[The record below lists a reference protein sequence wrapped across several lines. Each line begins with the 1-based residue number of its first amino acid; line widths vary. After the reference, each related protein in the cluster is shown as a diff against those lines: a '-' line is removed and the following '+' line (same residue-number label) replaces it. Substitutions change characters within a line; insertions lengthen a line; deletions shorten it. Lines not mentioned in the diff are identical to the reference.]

1 MTVCLHYSV
10 MFLRSKF
17 RSYHLYPACVYIFKW
32 ISRNIHSSSV
42 VMHLKVFEYMLTL
55 FTKTLRLFHIRNE
68 ILSISSHAKCHTFTH
83 KLQNKKNKYH
93 YQFSICVT
101 NRLLHIWTPFC
112 DANWYSHQEW
122 INNKVGICSENTLHI
137 NLQLFYKNWIW
148 PINGVLR

>member
-55 FTKTLRLFHIRNE
+55 FTKTLRLFYIRNK
-68 ILSISSHAKCHTFTH
+68 ILSISSHAKYSIPSPTNYKIKTINIITSLVYELQITYFIFEHPFAMQTHTPI
-83 KLQNKKNKYH
+83 KN
-93 YQFSICVT
+93 
-101 NRLLHIWTPFC
+101 
-112 DANWYSHQEW
+112 E
-122 INNKVGICSENTLHI
+122 
-137 NLQLFYKNWIW
+137 
-148 PINGVLR
+148 

>member
-55 FTKTLRLFHIRNE
+55 FTKTLRLFHIRNK
-68 ILSISSHAKCHTFTH
+68 ILSISSHAKLLSRTNYKIKTIDIITSLVYALQIAYFIFEHPFAMQTHTPI
-83 KLQNKKNKYH
+83 KN
-93 YQFSICVT
+93 
-101 NRLLHIWTPFC
+101 
-112 DANWYSHQEW
+112 E
-122 INNKVGICSENTLHI
+122 
-137 NLQLFYKNWIW
+137 
-148 PINGVLR
+148 

>member
-55 FTKTLRLFHIRNE
+55 FTKTLRLFYIRNK
-68 ILSISSHAKCHTFTH
+68 ILSISSHAKYSIPSFTNYKIQTINIIPSLVYELQIAYFIFEHPFAMQTHTPI
-83 KLQNKKNKYH
+83 QN
-93 YQFSICVT
+93 
-101 NRLLHIWTPFC
+101 
-112 DANWYSHQEW
+112 E
-122 INNKVGICSENTLHI
+122 
-137 NLQLFYKNWIW
+137 
-148 PINGVLR
+148 